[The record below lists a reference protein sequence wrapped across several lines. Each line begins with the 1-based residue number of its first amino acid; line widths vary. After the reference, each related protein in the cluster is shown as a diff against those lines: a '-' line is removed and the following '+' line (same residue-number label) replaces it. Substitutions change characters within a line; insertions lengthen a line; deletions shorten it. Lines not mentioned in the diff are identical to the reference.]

1 MIKKILILVF
11 LSIILFFFSCSKEQ
25 QVANKR
31 QNDDSSRFIKVFQ
44 TAKGTNDRLSEKPS
58 LEFDEIPSE
67 RFNDNRL
74 SSIVL
79 DANKKFQTILG
90 FGGAFTEASAVTF
103 YKLSPQKRQKIIEV
117 YFDPDVGHG
126 YTFCRTHINSCD
138 FSLGNYAYV
147 EVADDTNLTT
157 FSIERDEQHL
167 IPFIKEAQKISGENL
182 RIFASPWSPPAWMK
196 TTGKM
201 NEGGKLRPEY
211 RSIWARYYCLYIKA
225 YREKRI
231 PIWGITVQNEPEAA
245 QRWDSCIYTAE
256 EERDFVRDYLGPM
269 LVQENLS
276 DINIIIWDHNRN
288 RIYERAKVV
297 LDDPKAAQYVWGVG
311 FHWYAGDNFDNLQLV
326 HDAYPD
332 KRLLFTEG
340 CYFPFDREN
349 IESWEPGERYAES
362 MIKDLNRWTVGW
374 IDWNLVLDE
383 QGGPN
388 HVGNYV
394 FAPIHANIENDSLHF
409 MNSYYYIGHFSRF
422 IRPGAVR
429 IIAAPTHDDLETTAF
444 LNTDGRIA
452 LVVLNRTDNDIPF
465 AVKHNNEAAETRS
478 LSHSILTFIIEL

>member
-1 MIKKILILVF
+1 
-11 LSIILFFFSCSKEQ
+11 
-25 QVANKR
+25 
-31 QNDDSSRFIKVFQ
+31 
-44 TAKGTNDRLSEKPS
+44 LSEKPS

-311 FHWYAGDNFDNLQLV
+311 FHW
-326 HDAYPD
+326 
-332 KRLLFTEG
+332 
-340 CYFPFDREN
+340 
-349 IESWEPGERYAES
+349 SS
-362 MIKDLNRWTVGW
+362 
-374 IDWNLVLDE
+374 
-383 QGGPN
+383 
-388 HVGNYV
+388 
-394 FAPIHANIENDSLHF
+394 
-409 MNSYYYIGHFSRF
+409 
-422 IRPGAVR
+422 
-429 IIAAPTHDDLETTAF
+429 
-444 LNTDGRIA
+444 
-452 LVVLNRTDNDIPF
+452 
-465 AVKHNNEAAETRS
+465 
-478 LSHSILTFIIEL
+478 